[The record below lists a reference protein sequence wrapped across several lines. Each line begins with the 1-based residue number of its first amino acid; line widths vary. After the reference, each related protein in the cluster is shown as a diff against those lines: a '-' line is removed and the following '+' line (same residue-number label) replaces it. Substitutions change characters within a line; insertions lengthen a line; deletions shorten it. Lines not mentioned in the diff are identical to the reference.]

1 MFLLQAGGLSL
12 RFNRSQ
18 VSNISRV
25 LNISRAQKYSCSCS
39 RPSGKVRVVVIV
51 VVVVIVDAVAAAAAA
66 AVPGSS
72 RIVHTI
78 QNKFITLM

>member
-1 MFLLQAGGLSL
+1 
-12 RFNRSQ
+12 
-18 VSNISRV
+18 
-25 LNISRAQKYSCSCS
+25 
-39 RPSGKVRVVVIV
+39 V